1 MEFRKFLRQKWSEE
15 KNRKKDSSARH
26 KALSDTL
33 TLMGITHFN
42 EYDEDIDVAMILP
55 QKSTAITQSHNDPQ
69 NHSLVRHV
77 AVEFDGPSHFV
88 RGGRRPL
95 GETLLKYRLLKLQG
109 WDVVRVP
116 YQEFDKIPFWASME
130 RQRYVQRIL
139 KTHESIRFSDKDVSD
154 YSEIPEDRRSRF
166 D

>member
-1 MEFRKFLRQKWSEE
+1 
-15 KNRKKDSSARH
+15 
-26 KALSDTL
+26 
-33 TLMGITHFN
+33 MGITHFN

-55 QKSTAITQSHNDPQ
+55 QKSIKTNKSNKEEQ
-69 NHSLVRHV
+69 NKSLVRHV

-88 RGGRRPL
+88 RDGRRPL
-95 GETLLKYRLLKLQG
+95 GETLLKYRCLKLQG

-130 RQRYVQRIL
+130 RQRYVQRKL
-139 KTHESIRFSDKDVSD
+139 KTHESIRFSEVDVSD
-154 YSEIPEDRRSRF
+154 YSEIPDDRRSRF